1 MRIVIQR
8 VSRAEVRVDGRTIG
22 RFGKGLVLLVAIEK
36 EDVPPDLDW
45 VSAKVLQ
52 MRVFEDSSGKMN
64 LSAAD
69 VVADILVVSQF
80 TLAAD
85 LGRGR
90 RPSFE
95 NAAPPERAQQLFE
108 SFVDRLVDSG
118 LKIETGRFRAFM
130 EVELV
135 NDGPVTFTLE
145 RRRR

>member
-1 MRIVIQR
+1 MIQR

-22 RFGKGLVLLVAIEK
+22 RIGKGLVLLVAIEK

-52 MRVFEDSSGKMN
+52 MRVFADSSGKMN
-64 LSAAD
+64 LSAVD
-69 VVADILVVSQF
+69 VGADILVVSQF

-90 RPSFE
+90 RPSFV

-108 SFVDRLVDSG
+108 SFVGRLVDSG

-145 RRRR
+145 GRPR

>member
-22 RFGKGLVLLVAIEK
+22 RIGKGLVLLVAIEK
-36 EDVPPDLDW
+36 EDIPPDLDW

-69 VVADILVVSQF
+69 VGADILVVSQF

>member
-1 MRIVIQR
+1 VIQR
-8 VSRAEVRVDGRTIG
+8 VSRAEVRVDGRVIG
-22 RFGKGLVLLVAIEK
+22 RIGKGLVLLVAIEK
-36 EDVPPDLDW
+36 EDAPPDLDW
-45 VSAKVLQ
+45 VSTKVLQ
-52 MRVFEDSSGKMN
+52 LRVFEDSSGKMN

-69 VVADILVVSQF
+69 VGADILVVSQF
-80 TLAAD
+80 TLAAN

-90 RPSFE
+90 RPSFV
-95 NAAPPERAQQLFE
+95 NAAPPERAQQLFA

>member
-22 RFGKGLVLLVAIEK
+22 RIGKGLVLLVAIEK
-36 EDVPPDLDW
+36 EDIPPDLDW

-52 MRVFEDSSGKMN
+52 MRVFEDNSGKMN
-64 LSAAD
+64 LSVAD
-69 VVADILVVSQF
+69 VGADILVVSQF

>member
-1 MRIVIQR
+1 MIQR

-22 RFGKGLVLLVAIEK
+22 RIGKGLVLLVAIEK
-36 EDVPPDLDW
+36 EDILPDLDW

-64 LSAAD
+64 LSALD
-69 VVADILVVSQF
+69 VRGDILVVSQF